1 MYISSLTI
9 PQIAHL
15 VQNFFNTHHTVSAK
29 QRGRPKKYSDAFIM
43 TLLVYQEA
51 HSLSVREVLQ
61 EASRFFNDVPVPSNY
76 LYRRAR
82 IRPEFMEA
90 FIEWSSSLIFQ
101 GGEYSLESMYID
113 GTGFKYDDLYP
124 MKYER
129 GTRIRKIKSHV
140 RAVVVVAD
148 FGKVGRRRLKGIV
161 AIRTGPAYASEVKLA
176 EEIYSDW
183 AQVGPPGNVL
193 VGDALY
199 AVKRHI
205 LELEAMG
212 VEAHFRV
219 REDTF
224 RSRIRDEVL
233 LRMRQRVKSG
243 RYYRRR
249 SNIESV
255 FSEIKQKMTST
266 LRTRDENSAL
276 VMMLARFAAWNICM
290 VLYAQKHSDGGILFF
305 VFVFQLS

>member
-1 MYISSLTI
+1 
-9 PQIAHL
+9 
-15 VQNFFNTHHTVSAK
+15 
-29 QRGRPKKYSDAFIM
+29 M
-43 TLLVYQEA
+43 TLIVYQEA
-51 HSLSVREVLQ
+51 HSLSVREVLK
-61 EASRFFNDVPVPSNY
+61 EASKFFKDVPVPSNY

-90 FIEWSSSLIFQ
+90 FIEWSTTLILQNGTFSLKC
-101 GGEYSLESMYID
+101 MYID

-129 GTRIRKIKSHV
+129 GTRIREVKSHV

-161 AIRTGPAYASEVKLA
+161 AIKTGPAYASEIKLA
-176 EEIYSDW
+176 EEIYNGW
-183 AQVGPPGNVL
+183 AEVGPPGNVL

-212 VEAHFRV
+212 VEAHFKV
-219 REDTF
+219 RKDTL

-233 LRMRQRVKSG
+233 LRMRERVKKG
-243 RYYRRR
+243 KYYRRR

-276 VMMLARFAAWNICM
+276 VMMLARFAAWNIYM
-290 VLYAQKHSDGGILFF
+290 VLYAQKHSDGGMLFF

>member
-1 MYISSLTI
+1 MYLSPLTI
-9 PQIAHL
+9 PQINIL
-15 VQNFFNTHHTVSAK
+15 VQIFFNTHHTASAK

-43 TLLVYQEA
+43 TLIVYQEA
-51 HSLSVREVLQ
+51 HSLSVREVLK
-61 EASRFFNDVPVPSNY
+61 EASKFFKDVPVPSNY

-82 IRPEFMEA
+82 IRPQFMEA
-90 FIEWSSSLIFQ
+90 FIEWSTTLILQNGTFSLKC
-101 GGEYSLESMYID
+101 MYID

-129 GTRIRKIKSHV
+129 WTRIREVKSHV

-161 AIRTGPAYASEVKLA
+161 AIKTGPAYASEIKLA
-176 EEIYSDW
+176 EEIYNGW
-183 AQVGPPGNVL
+183 AEVGPPGNVL

-212 VEAHFRV
+212 VEAHFKV
-219 REDTF
+219 RKDTL

-233 LRMRQRVKSG
+233 LRMRERVKKG
-243 RYYRRR
+243 KQYRRR

-276 VMMLARFAAWNICM
+276 VMMLARFAAWNIYM

>member
-1 MYISSLTI
+1 MKDPSSMYLSSLTN
-9 PQIAHL
+9 PQINTL
-15 VQNFFNTHHTVSAK
+15 VQNFFNTHHTASAK
-29 QRGRPKKYSDAFIM
+29 QRGRPKKYSEAFIM
-43 TLLVYQEA
+43 TLIVYQEG
-51 HSLSVREVLQ
+51 HSLSVREVHQ
-61 EASRFFNDVPVPSNY
+61 EASRFFSDVPVPSNY

-90 FIEWSSSLIFQ
+90 FIEWSTTLISQNGKF
-101 GGEYSLESMYID
+101 SLECMYID

-161 AIRTGPAYASEVKLA
+161 AIKTGSAYASEVKLA
-176 EEIYSDW
+176 EKIYSDW
-183 AQVGPPGNVL
+183 AQSGPPGNVL

-212 VEAHFRV
+212 VEPHFKV

-233 LRMRQRVKSG
+233 LRMRQRVKNG
-243 RYYRRR
+243 KYYRRR

-255 FSEIKQKMTST
+255 
-266 LRTRDENSAL
+266 LR
-276 VMMLARFAAWNICM
+276 
-290 VLYAQKHSDGGILFF
+290 
-305 VFVFQLS
+305 

>member
-1 MYISSLTI
+1 MYLSPLTI
-9 PQIAHL
+9 PQINIL
-15 VQNFFNTHHTVSAK
+15 VQIFFNTHHTASAK

-43 TLLVYQEA
+43 TLIVYQEA
-51 HSLSVREVLQ
+51 HSLSVREVLK
-61 EASRFFNDVPVPSNY
+61 EASKFFKDVPVPSNY

-82 IRPEFMEA
+82 IRPQFMEA
-90 FIEWSSSLIFQ
+90 FIEWSTTLILQNGRFSLKC
-101 GGEYSLESMYID
+101 MYID

-129 GTRIRKIKSHV
+129 GTRIREVKSHV

-161 AIRTGPAYASEVKLA
+161 AIKTGPAYASEIKLA
-176 EEIYSDW
+176 EEIYNGW
-183 AQVGPPGNVL
+183 AEVGPPGNVL

-212 VEAHFRV
+212 VEAHFKV
-219 REDTF
+219 RKDTL

-233 LRMRQRVKSG
+233 LRMRERVKKG
-243 RYYRRR
+243 KYYRRR

-255 FSEIKQKMTST
+255 FSEIKQKMSST
-266 LRTRDENSAL
+266 LRTRDENSAR
-276 VMMLARFAAWNICM
+276 VMMLARFAAWNIYM
-290 VLYAQKHSDGGILFF
+290 VLYAQKHSEGGMLFF